1 MHNVNFIVEMD
12 LRVKVWENESL
23 LKLLLA
29 RAGALVQESVAL
41 RRERLELTLNIPKLT
56 NEELLKASNAVEKVL
71 REQFSNIVKI
81 SITYAQ

>member
-12 LRVKVWENESL
+12 IRVKVWENESL

-41 RRERLELTLNIPKLT
+41 RRERLELTISVPQLT
-56 NEELLKASNAVEKVL
+56 NVELQKAAKGVETVL
-71 REQFSNIVKI
+71 REQFTNIVKI
-81 SITYAQ
+81 SIVYAQ